1 MTTETWLW
9 IAVGVVVAAA
19 LAGLGA
25 LAVLFALAHGERGPR
40 RFRVDPVEG
49 DPGAYLDEKATWAA
63 TAEVTVPIKPEQV
76 WAALTEREHLRL
88 PLIVTGPTWKGEEAV
103 YRGAFAAWS
112 ERVARSEQARELTTI
127 GVGVSAPLLI
137 KSFGQRYLLRPGDKG
152 TTVAWTIAITPKW
165 VGFLPLRWTGFLARP
180 VLKFALRDGLK

>member
-1 MTTETWLW
+1 MTAEIWVR

-19 LAGLGA
+19 LAGIGA
-25 LAVLFALAHGERGPR
+25 LAVLFVLAHGENGPR

-49 DPGAYLDEKATWAA
+49 DPGTYLDEKATWAA
-63 TAEVTVPIKPEQV
+63 TAEVTVPVKPDQV
-76 WAALTEREHLRL
+76 WATLTEREHLRL
-88 PLIVTGPTWKGEEAV
+88 PLIVSGPQWEGEEAA

-112 ERVARSEQARELTTI
+112 ERVARSEQERELTTI

-137 KSFGQRYLLRPGDKG
+137 KSFGQRYLLRPGANG
-152 TTVAWTIAITPKW
+152 TTVTWTIAITPKW
-165 VGFLPLRWTGFLARP
+165 VGFLPLRWTGVFARP